1 MTPRAA
7 EAQGKETR
15 LGEHKNETT
24 AGEVPEITAETSV
37 PRHVAIILDGNGR
50 WAQERGLPR
59 TAGHAEGSR
68 IVETVVEDCANLGIE
83 YLTVYAFSTENWK
96 RSEEEVSALMAL
108 FRLYLVKL
116 MEIATKNNARVRII
130 GERTRFPDDL
140 RESFE
145 DVEAKTAENT
155 GICFTIAVN
164 YGGRDEI
171 VRAVRKLA
179 GEAAGGTLAPGAID
193 EAMISAALDTA
204 GMPDPDL
211 LIRTGGEQRLSNFL
225 LWQAAYTE
233 FYYTDKYWPD
243 FDLDELK
250 RAVAWYSGR
259 QRRFGGVKK

>member
-1 MTPRAA
+1 MSEER
-7 EAQGKETR
+7 
-15 LGEHKNETT
+15 NER
-24 AGEVPEITAETSV
+24 I

-50 WAQERGLPR
+50 WAEERGLPR

-68 IVETVVEDCANLGIE
+68 IVETVVEDCANMGIE

-96 RSEEEVSALMAL
+96 RSEEEISALMTL
-108 FRLYLVKL
+108 FRFYLVKL

-130 GERTRFPDDL
+130 GERSRFADDL

-171 VRAVRKLA
+171 VRAVRALASDVTEGKLA
-179 GEAAGGTLAPGAID
+179 PEDID
-193 EAMISAALDTA
+193 EALLSEKLDTS

-225 LWQAAYTE
+225 LWQSAYTE

-243 FDLDELK
+243 FDLAELK
-250 RAVAWYSGR
+250 KAVEWFGGR
-259 QRRFGGVKK
+259 KRRFGGVKK